1 MAYHLKEQ
9 GNEYFKAGQYK
20 EAEDFYS
27 QAISHRSNDPKLFQ
41 NRALTRIKLSDWH
54 GAEQDSRKAVELD
67 SGSMKAHYNLAQAL
81 LAQRLVGEAHSE
93 ALKAY
98 SICLATKDSSSEV
111 VSQFVLRAKQAVW
124 LARET
129 SRLRDMNATLASVED
144 IMELQLDR
152 EIADVEQRFEH
163 KEIGEMGRGEEVQQ
177 LRKEHDERRRN
188 IRAAFEDSAK
198 SESKERVVPDW
209 MVDPISFEVMH
220 DPVITPAGVSYER
233 IGLLRHLK
241 QSGTDPLTRARLTPD
256 ALTPN
261 VGLKQACAEFLER
274 NGWAVDW

>member
-1 MAYHLKEQ
+1 
-9 GNEYFKAGQYK
+9 
-20 EAEDFYS
+20 
-27 QAISHRSNDPKLFQ
+27 
-41 NRALTRIKLSDWH
+41 
-54 GAEQDSRKAVELD
+54 
-67 SGSMKAHYNLAQAL
+67 
-81 LAQRLVGEAHSE
+81 
-93 ALKAY
+93 
-98 SICLATKDSSSEV
+98 
-111 VSQFVLRAKQAVW
+111 
-124 LARET
+124 
-129 SRLRDMNATLASVED
+129 
-144 IMELQLDR
+144 MELQLDR

-177 LRKEHDERRRN
+177 LRKEYDERRRN

-198 SESKERVVPDW
+198 PESKERVVPDW